1 MILNRLKLM
10 SAKKI
15 STEILAGR
23 DGEIVDDQ
31 GSSLI
36 NEAALL
42 ERRARGEGVP
52 DAKTRPYKHHSR
64 VLRHPPIRG

>member
-23 DGEIVDDQ
+23 DGEIVDGQ
-31 GSSLI
+31 GSSLS

-42 ERRARGEGVP
+42 ERRAGREGVP
-52 DAKTRPYKHHSR
+52 DAKTRPYKHYSR